1 MNAVGLLPDGAR
13 IVRDEHGIPHIW
25 ATSVVDLAF
34 AQGVEAASSRTWQL
48 DADRRHAVGSVAAL
62 LGEVAVEWDVFAR
75 RARIAETAERAY
87 AALDCESQDF
97 FAAYAAGVTAA
108 FASGATCAELVE
120 RGTAP
125 GAWEPWTPLAVFSVN
140 NILFS
145 TFPDKLW
152 RRALVDAVGEGLAA
166 LVVREPGRAPGSNAF
181 ALDGSRTV
189 SGLPLIAG
197 DPHRLFESPNVYAQ
211 VHLAC
216 PELDVAGFTFVG
228 VPGVQHFAH
237 AGPVAWA
244 ITNGMADY
252 QDLCIE
258 TLAQEGDRVVAS
270 GPGGVETCRVV
281 VEVIDVAG
289 GEPIE
294 VHCVMT
300 PRGPVVI
307 DERDAGGEALSL
319 AMPSQR
325 DGDLGLGAVLPL
337 LRARSVA
344 DVEAAFASW
353 VEPVNNLV
361 VADVT
366 GAVAHRV
373 VGRVPVRVSGRIP
386 GVATPPGE
394 HDWVGRHTELPQNP
408 LVDGAVVTANQRE
421 SEAYDAISTACAAPF
436 RARRITERL
445 DEREQ
450 WDASGLR
457 EVLLDDRQTAG
468 SGLLEAIASLASH
481 QPELV
486 DQPGQVDQLDASPAA
501 LVAEFGDWDRHMAS
515 GSVTAARFGQVRAR
529 LVGHLVAHPA
539 YADVPAASPHGALYD
554 PWFSLAGRID
564 ACLPTFFDASSAPVL
579 SDAGI
584 DLAAL
589 VRRSVAEVAAAT
601 TDKPWGEHH
610 RFHPISVLER
620 FGLPDVAPVVSGRP
634 LPGDVDCVNA
644 SGWLAAHG
652 VSIRGP
658 VARYVWDLA
667 DRDAGHW
674 AVPLGADG
682 GLDDPHRANQFD
694 RWLDGTLLP
703 LLTDWA
709 VLGSPDDARASSPTD
724 RV

>member
-1 MNAVGLLPDGAR
+1 MNAAGLLPDGAR
-13 IVRDEHGIPHIW
+13 IVRDEHGIPHVW
-25 ATSVVDLAF
+25 AETVTDLAF

-75 RARIAETAERAY
+75 RARIAETAQRAF
-87 AALDCESQDF
+87 AALDVESQDF
-97 FAAYAAGVTAA
+97 FAAYAAGVTSA
-108 FASGATCAELVE
+108 FAAGVTCAELVE
-120 RGTAP
+120 RGAAP
-125 GAWEPWTPLAVFSVN
+125 GPWEPWTPLAVFSVD

-152 RRALVDAVGEGLAA
+152 RRALVDAVGEGLAS
-166 LVVREPGRAPGSNAF
+166 LLVREPGRAPGSNAF
-181 ALDGSRTV
+181 ALSGSRTV

-216 PELDVAGFTFVG
+216 PEFDVAGFTFAG

-237 AGPVAWA
+237 AGSVAWA

-252 QDLCIE
+252 QDL
-258 TLAQEGDRVVAS
+258 
-270 GPGGVETCRVV
+270 GVETLERAGGRVLAVGPEGLEDCRVA
-281 VEVIDVAG
+281 VEVIEVAG
-289 GEPIE
+289 GESTEIE
-294 VHCVMT
+294 CVVT

-307 DERDAGGEALSL
+307 DERDSGGEALSL

-325 DGDLGLGAVLPL
+325 DGDLGVGAVLPL
-337 LRARSVA
+337 LRSRSVA
-344 DVEAAFASW
+344 DVEAAFAAW

-361 VADVT
+361 AADVG

-373 VGRVPVRVSGRIP
+373 VGRVPVRASGRIP

-394 HDWVGRHTELPQNP
+394 HDWVGVHTELPQNP
-408 LVDGAVVTANQRE
+408 LVNGAVVTANQRE
-421 SEAYDAISTACAAPF
+421 TEAYDLISTACAAPF

-445 DEREQ
+445 DERDT
-450 WDASGLR
+450 WDAKGLR
-457 EVLLDDRQTAG
+457 AVLLDDRQTAG
-468 SGLLEAIASLASH
+468 SAVLDAITSLVC
-481 QPELV
+481 P
-486 DQPGQVDQLDASPAA
+486 DGPGHAVELDASAAA
-501 LVAEFGDWDRHMAS
+501 LVDELAGWDRQMCS
-515 GSVTAARFGQVRAR
+515 DSVTAARFGQIRAR

-539 YADVPAASPHGALYD
+539 YADVPAASPHGSLYD

-564 ACLPTFFDASSAPVL
+564 ACLPTFFDDSSAPVL
-579 SDAGI
+579 AEAGV
-584 DLAAL
+584 DLAAM
-589 VRRSVAEVAAAT
+589 VRQSVLDVAAAPS
-601 TDKPWGEHH
+601 DKPWGELH

-620 FGLPDVAPVVSGRP
+620 FGLPDVAPAVSGRP

-644 SGWLAAHG
+644 SGWLPAHG

-667 DRDAGHW
+667 DRDASHW

-682 GLDDPHRANQFD
+682 DLDNRHRADQFD
-694 RWLDGTLLP
+694 RWADGTLLP

-709 VLGSPDDARASSPTD
+709 VLGNPDDARD
-724 RV
+724 I

>member
-1 MNAVGLLPDGAR
+1 MNAAGLLPDGAR

-25 ATSVVDLAF
+25 AATVTDLAF
-34 AQGVEAASSRTWQL
+34 AQGFEAASSRTWQL
-48 DADRRHAVGSVAAL
+48 DADRRHAVGSVAEL
-62 LGEVAVEWDVFAR
+62 IGEVAVEWDVFAR
-75 RARIAETAERAY
+75 RARIAETAERAF
-87 AALDCESQDF
+87 AALDPESQDF
-97 FAAYAAGVTAA
+97 FAAYAAGVSAA
-108 FASGATCAELVE
+108 VASGATCAELVE
-120 RGTAP
+120 RGAAP
-125 GAWEPWTPLAVFSVN
+125 EAWEPWTPLAVFSVN

-152 RRALVDAVGEGLAA
+152 RRALVDAVGEGLAG

-181 ALDGSRTV
+181 ALGGSRTV

-216 PELDVAGFTFVG
+216 PEFDVAGFTFVG

-258 TLAQEGDRVVAS
+258 TLAQEGDRVVAA
-270 GPGGVETCRVV
+270 GPDGVETCRVV

-289 GEPIE
+289 GDSFE
-294 VHCVMT
+294 VECVVT

-337 LRARSVA
+337 LRSRSVA

-373 VGRVPVRVSGRIP
+373 VGRVPVRASGRIP
-386 GVATPPGE
+386 GVATTPGE
-394 HDWVGRHTELPQNP
+394 HDWVGDHTELPQIP
-408 LVDGAVVTANQRE
+408 LVNGAVVTANQRA

-445 DEREQ
+445 DEREK

-468 SGLLEAIASLASH
+468 AGLLEAIASLASL

-486 DQPGQVDQLDASPAA
+486 DQPGLVDHPGQVDELDASSAA
-501 LVAEFGDWDRHMAS
+501 LVAEFGDWDRHMGS
-515 GSVTAARFGQVRAR
+515 DSVTAARFGQVRAR

-564 ACLPTFFDASSAPVL
+564 ACLPTFFDTSSLPVL

-584 DLAAL
+584 DLAAM
-589 VRRSVAEVAAAT
+589 VRRSVAEVAAAP
-601 TDKPWGEHH
+601 TDKPWGEIH

-620 FGLPDVAPVVSGRP
+620 CGLPDVAPVVSGLP
-634 LPGDVDCVNA
+634 VPGDVDCVNA
-644 SGWLAAHG
+644 SGWIAAQG

-667 DRDAGHW
+667 ARDSSHW
-674 AVPLGADG
+674 AVPLGAGG
-682 GLDDPHRANQFD
+682 GLGDPHRADQFD

-709 VLGSPDDARASSPTD
+709 ALGNPDDARAI
-724 RV
+724 